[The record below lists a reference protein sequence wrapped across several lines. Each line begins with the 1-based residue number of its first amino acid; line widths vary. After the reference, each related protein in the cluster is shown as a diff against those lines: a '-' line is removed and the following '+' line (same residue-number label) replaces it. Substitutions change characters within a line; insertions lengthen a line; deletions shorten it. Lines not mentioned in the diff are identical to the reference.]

1 MPAYAIMIRDKM
13 RDADA
18 FAEYGALARA
28 ARPAEGMAALAFYGA
43 SETLEGPAADGTVI
57 LRFDTMAA
65 AKAWYD
71 SPAYAAARQMRHQA
85 ADYRVIL
92 VEGIE

>member
-1 MPAYAIMIRDKM
+1 
-13 RDADA
+13 
-18 FAEYGALARA
+18 
-28 ARPAEGMAALAFYGA
+28 
-43 SETLEGPAADGTVI
+43 
-57 LRFDTMAA
+57 MAA